1 MTKQELIELF
11 QEKRTLSL
19 PEAQKYFSVGY
30 GEIRK
35 LFNELEKEDV
45 IKPDGALSFVCLKMP
60 FTPAPAYLRHTY
72 EYRLRQHMLREIKAR
87 LKKHPDSYSRVFEK
101 CVVDG
106 AIYCAG
112 PTLAA
117 AGLPGVVVK
126 CALRLFKRWG
136 AVKEE
141 DGNYVCKFNRAEY
154 TEAFHIQK
162 PDWECEQQD
171 ASLEAHYR
179 VLRRL
184 DLYLTTEKIRALPK
198 EIPELFYEDEDVED
212 KTHEDDSCPDEREE
226 YDEMDDELAEVR
238 AKIVEIEHEDVFEY
252 PFGYEASLDKYADR
266 GDHAFEKTL
275 LSILKM
281 RENADLQTVR
291 DVTMCEKKRA
301 EIKNDLNTA
310 RACSE
315 IKEELDKMQEI
326 EYRHL
331 LAALSDDDDEDG
343 EDDE

>member
-19 PEAQKYFSVGY
+19 PEAQRYFSVGY

-35 LFNELEKEDV
+35 LFDELEKEDV
-45 IKPDGALSFVCLKMP
+45 IKPDGALSFVLLKIP
-60 FTPAPAYLRHTY
+60 FTPAPAYLRDTY

-106 AIYCAG
+106 AIFCAG
-112 PTLAA
+112 LSLAA

-141 DGNYVCKFNRAEY
+141 DGNYVCKFNRSEY
-154 TEAFHIQK
+154 MEAFHIQK
-162 PDWECEQQD
+162 PDWVYEQQD

-179 VLRRL
+179 VSRRL

-212 KTHEDDSCPDEREE
+212 KTYEDDSYRGEREE
-226 YDEMDDELAEVR
+226 YDEMDDELAGVR
-238 AKIVEIEHEDVFEY
+238 AKIAEIERENVFDY
-252 PFGYEASLDKYADR
+252 PFGYEASLDKYSDR
-266 GDHAFEKTL
+266 GDHSFEKTL
-275 LSILKM
+275 LSILKTCGD
-281 RENADLQTVR
+281 ADLRTVR
-291 DVTMCEKKRA
+291 DVTVREKERA

-331 LAALSDDDDEDG
+331 LAALSDDEEDG
-343 EDDE
+343 EGDE